1 MSRLALDRDEHRGL
15 ANRWQMVFYRNDLLE
30 IPVKLAVLGQQIDY
44 RLLSGQTPEQVQAL
58 VTNLQAI
65 AYRIKELAEVRE
77 LPQADLL
84 VAAVR
89 NDLRAWR
96 LSTEEQLRF
105 WADDP
110 ASAASHGTAIR
121 DRLVARMSS
130 LEAQIGETIRGVKE
144 GQISEGEI
152 ENFYRI
158 LGTFKGL
165 SESGIEYSWAAEGI
179 DWMHLTE
186 ERF

>member
-1 MSRLALDRDEHRGL
+1 
-15 ANRWQMVFYRNDLLE
+15 
-30 IPVKLAVLGQQIDY
+30 
-44 RLLSGQTPEQVQAL
+44 
-58 VTNLQAI
+58 
-65 AYRIKELAEVRE
+65 

-152 ENFYRI
+152 EFWGHSKVSRKAESSI
-158 LGTFKGL
+158 RGLRKGL
-165 SESGIEYSWAAEGI
+165 IGCI
-179 DWMHLTE
+179 
-186 ERF
+186 